1 MYFIENQEDLIGKE
15 VAYVWANQFCE
26 QTTIITKDGG
36 VFMSCQQ
43 AEWDDGY
50 ETRILYAHEAK
61 KILHPLKRDLHE
73 KGVIDES
80 EWEEYEITLK
90 KKQDAE
96 REKWHKE
103 KEERDRKQYE
113 ELKAK
118 FEQ

>member
-1 MYFIENQEDLIGKE
+1 MYFIEDQEGLVGNE

-36 VFMSCQQ
+36 VFMASQQ
-43 AEWDDGY
+43 ADWDDGY

-61 KILHPLKRDLHE
+61 KILYPLKRELHE

-80 EWEEYEITLK
+80 EWEEYENELK
-90 KKQDAE
+90 KKQAAE
-96 REKWHKE
+96 REKYLKE
-103 KEERDRKQYE
+103 QEERERKRYE